1 MTLVGGDGER
11 VERPRRRSWSA
22 AAKQLIVE
30 ESLQPGA
37 SVSIVARRHD
47 INANQLFTWRR
58 LARSGEL
65 ISCSASPGFV
75 PALMTAAAPGS
86 GQQAPAEEIA
96 AAGSGSSAPAAT
108 TGRMEIVLAGG
119 YRVIVDEGVNAA
131 ALARVIGVLERR

>member
-1 MTLVGGDGER
+1 MTLIGGRDGER

-22 AAKQLIVE
+22 AEKQRIIE
-30 ESLQPGA
+30 ESLHPGA

-65 ISCSASPGFV
+65 ISCGASPGFV

-86 GQQAPAEEIA
+86 VQPAAEEIA
-96 AAGSGSSAPAAT
+96 DAGSGSSAPAAA
-108 TGRMEIVLAGG
+108 TGRMEIVLASGC
-119 YRVIVDEGVNAA
+119 RVIVDEGVNAA

>member
-1 MTLVGGDGER
+1 MTLIGGRDGER
-11 VERPRRRSWSA
+11 VERPRRRSWSVA
-22 AAKQLIVE
+22 EKQRIIE

-65 ISCSASPGFV
+65 TCGASPGFV

-86 GQQAPAEEIA
+86 GQRAPAEEIA
-96 AAGSGSSAPAAT
+96 AAGSGSSAPTAA
-108 TGRMEIVLAGG
+108 TGRM
-119 YRVIVDEGVNAA
+119 
-131 ALARVIGVLERR
+131 